1 MSHLIIS
8 CSLDPNSK
16 SALLALA
23 LADVYSSRD
32 QPHQLIDL
40 RQFELPFC
48 DDSSCYND
56 PNVVKIT
63 DLIRQASSI
72 AIATPI
78 YNFAVVASTRNLL
91 AVTGNAFDDK
101 VVGILCASGGA
112 RSFMAAM
119 GLANSLMLDFRV
131 IVIPRFVFASAD
143 SFEEN
148 AITDEQ
154 ITGRITELAQELER
168 ISTAL
173 SEASID
179 VN

>member
-16 SALLALA
+16 SALLAQA
-23 LADVYSSRD
+23 LASVYSSRS

-48 DDSSCYND
+48 DGASCYKD

-72 AIATPI
+72 AIASPI
-78 YNFAVVASTRNLL
+78 YNFAVGASTQNLL
-91 AVTGNAFDDK
+91 AVTGNAFNEK

-112 RSFMAAM
+112 RSYMAAM

-131 IVIPRFVFASAD
+131 IVIPRFVFASTD
-143 SFEEN
+143 SFDSN

-154 ITGRITELAQELER
+154 ITGRITELADELER
-168 ISTAL
+168 ISSKL
-173 SEASID
+173 SEPSNAT
-179 VN
+179 N